1 MDRNDDRRH
10 RLLEPLKRGLAAL
23 LCCTVTWTSLPLY
36 AQVAP
41 VANPDGRQ
49 PGQQA
54 AANGVPVVD
63 IVAPN
68 ARGVSHNRYSR
79 FDVGSNGLILN
90 NSAQISKTELGGYI
104 AGNDNLKN
112 SGAATLILNEVTS
125 TTSRLQGYTEI
136 AGAKAQL
143 VIANPNG
150 IVCDGCGFLNTSRVT
165 LATGTPLLGAD
176 GALNGFSITG
186 GALSIGSNGLDAYN
200 VDRLDLLSRQL
211 SVGGSVWAKDLL
223 ASAGAQRIGYDG
235 MLLEV
240 LPGSDGAPPAIG
252 IDVAY
257 LGGMYAD
264 RIRLIA
270 TEAGV
275 GVVSRGTL
283 SAQSGSLQ
291 IDSAGQLSLAGT
303 AVARDDVDLRAA
315 GALSQQ
321 GVLGSQQAGVRLRA
335 AQLALSG
342 DTIAHGLLDAAASG
356 ALAHSGRSSAGA
368 ITLFGS
374 ELDAGGSLYSGGDL
388 ALSASGE
395 LRSSGSAY
403 AGGAAQLQAGAAWL
417 QQGGTVQS
425 AGSLAVQAARIDAA
439 GVLDAGAGL
448 RLRSDADMRLSG
460 LAQSWQ
466 DASAQAG
473 GRLDTLGQLSAGG
486 RLDLGAAAIGNA
498 AGAVV
503 SAGGD
508 VALATPGALDN
519 AGTLYAGRD
528 LRIDAASVGNSGGSY
543 AGRNAT
549 LASTAALNNSG
560 SLVAGA
566 ALSVDAAQLRSSG
579 ELGSQGGDVAL
590 RSRGDLA
597 LAGQV
602 AAKGALTAQA
612 GGALLQSGTLG
623 AGSAQLQAAG
633 DATLDGVVRTDGDL
647 QLSADGQ
654 LRSSATLAAGGNAT
668 LHAQGAL
675 LQSGQVQTGGALA
688 LDGASIAQAGVLD
701 AGTTLALRSVGDLSL
716 AGTVQSRGDL
726 ALSSA
731 AALQNQAQ
739 VVAGGAL
746 SADASSLSNAAGAS
760 LSALGDASLSSATVL
775 SNDGHLYAGGALGLR
790 AASLTQ
796 TGSANA
802 GTTLTL
808 SVDGAVANQGDLVG
822 GGDVQIDA
830 GSLASSGQLG
840 SQHGQVVLNSRGD
853 VQLDGVVVAAGAL
866 NAQALGD
873 LQQRGSLRAA
883 GVQLAAAGDLGVA
896 GTVQSTDALQLQA
909 QRALRVDGQASA
921 SGAVGVNAASVAL
934 GNGAILQSATALQ
947 VDTAALDSQGTL
959 DAGTDLRLHS
969 TGDIHLAGI
978 AQAGRDVAVLVG
990 GTLDNQ
996 AKVFAGRALQ
1006 LTAASARNQAQG
1018 QWLAQT
1024 TLDANVQG
1032 NVDNAGLLQAGQAA
1046 TLTVGSLQ
1054 QSGRS
1059 YAGDTLTVQA
1069 ATALTNSGDLIG
1081 KHDVAISAGSV
1092 TSSGQLGSQDGQLGV
1107 VSAGDLQVTGT
1118 QIAGTVLRLQ
1128 AAGDLL
1134 HAGTSKAQSVQLE
1147 AGRDLSM
1154 AGTVQS
1160 ASTLQAQAQHAL
1172 QLDGQALAGGSV
1184 QLRGASVGTGSA
1196 AVLQSTAAIAVDG
1209 GSIDSRGALDAGTDL
1224 TLHSQDALRLA
1235 GIAQGGNDVR
1245 LTAAGAFDNSARVV
1259 AGRDLQV
1266 QAASAVN
1273 RAAGTLAAGRGLDL
1287 HVDGLLDNAG
1297 LLRGEQ
1303 SLQLQAGSVQH
1314 GGTLSTGQALT
1325 LRSSGAMDNRGNVI
1339 AGGDLLVDVGSLS
1352 NSGQLGSQNGQV
1364 TLTSQGDLQL
1374 GGSVIAAQALNATA
1388 LGDLRLDGVAKA
1400 RAIALSGR
1408 DVGVAGGLQSAT
1420 NATLQAQRA
1429 LRIDGQALTTGDL
1442 QLQGASVATGN
1453 AAVLQSTAGAITLQ
1467 GGSLDS
1473 RGTLDAATDL
1483 ALRSDGTLAV
1493 AGVAQA
1499 GRDVALA
1506 AGTQLTNAAQVL
1518 AGRDLSVAATGI
1530 ANAQGGS
1537 LAAKGALA
1545 LTTAGTLANA
1555 GTLQS
1560 GQAMTLQVG
1569 DLQHSGQA
1577 YAGDTLSLRASGAID
1592 SQGELIA
1599 KRDLQLDA
1607 GRIASTGQLGS
1618 QSGQVALTSQGD
1630 LTLGGTVAA
1639 ASELSAQAQGDLLQT
1654 GTLSAQALDLRAGRD
1669 LSLGGQLA
1677 TTQELQAQ
1685 AQRDLQVN
1693 GSVSAGRDATLQA
1706 GGTLRGGSQSVLHS
1720 AGALQ
1725 LNGTAIDSQ
1734 GTVDAGT
1741 TLAMTSTGDLA
1752 LGGLVQAASTLDL
1765 RATGAL
1771 TNAAQLVAGSDLS
1784 LTAASATNSG
1794 SGTLAA
1800 LGNAT
1805 FTVSGLLSNAG
1816 ALRARQRLQLDVGS
1830 LQQTGRSYGVQR
1842 LALTANGAVDNRG
1855 DLIAGSALRVQ
1866 AASVA
1871 SSGQLGSET
1880 GDVALV
1886 SQGDLNLGGTLA
1898 SAGGFSA
1905 QAGGALNQS
1914 GALSAATTLQLQAH
1928 GDLTVAGTLNANQV
1942 VLGSDAAVL
1951 QRGVVSGADI
1961 ALQGQRIDNAG
1972 QTLSSGNLR
1981 LSGGNVAIGGVAAA
1995 GVRADGSLGNSGA
2008 LTLHAD
2014 GTLSASGRLI
2024 AAGNLAADAAQLALA
2039 GSTARVGG
2047 NATLTASGDVDH
2059 RGADLLAGGLLTVRA
2074 GGALDNSALNGVGG
2088 TLQAAGL
2095 DLGAATLRN
2104 GSGSLVQSGSGTTR
2118 IAVTRAFDNGGGRLV
2133 SNGSDLQLGAASIN
2147 NAQGRIEHAG
2157 SGTLTV
2163 SSTGALGN
2171 AGGRILTQGHLQLST
2186 GNTLDNQGGA
2196 IAAAGDAS
2204 VTAAGLGNIGGSV
2217 SARGLNVQ
2225 LGNGALDNRL
2235 GVVQATGG
2243 SLVLRADSLENRGGT
2258 MQALSSG
2265 GAGGDLRVDLAHTLN
2280 NDAGVIGASTDLTL
2294 NAENASNSGG
2304 TLQAGRD
2311 LALTA
2316 RGQLDNHQS
2325 GRIGAARD
2333 LSVAVTGALLNSGGQ
2348 LDSGNAM
2355 TLSGGRIDNSQGS
2368 VVNNGGGLTRLTT
2381 GGELRNVGSSL
2392 GGRGSVVLDAA
2403 SIANGSG
2410 QLVAGGDL
2418 VANTNALDNQGGSV
2432 YAGASMLLQRSGATL
2447 DNRNGKIKAEQAV
2460 RLNLQ
2465 SLSNSGGQIGAGSS
2479 AGGAGDVVIDT
2490 VGFDGGGS
2498 ILGQNLLDLTIRSD
2512 YTHRAGADITSNG
2525 DFRLAVG
2532 GNFVNA
2538 SALQAGRSLGINA
2551 SSINNVAGASM
2562 RSGNVQL
2569 NTGGSVSNAG
2579 DLSASGN
2586 LQVTAGSVSNTGSL
2600 VGGNVLVDTGT
2611 LVNGADLGGATDN
2624 AAYGSALIG
2633 ATSGMTLLVRDQL
2646 VNRDAKI
2653 FSLGNIAIGAARDGN
2668 GTLTARTGT
2677 LDNVSGSI
2685 EADGSILVAANQI
2698 NNRRR
2703 VLSTQTGPLSDADK
2717 AAANAAMPSE
2727 LIEGRGIIYPN
2738 QPYYIRV
2745 PYQGPSPGVY
2755 REYSVEQRE
2764 RLIAA
2769 SAEGRIAAGGNIAL
2783 SGSVT
2788 NNASTI
2794 AAAGALMVNQ
2804 RGVAGLYDGMVTGS
2818 ESVANQALALK
2829 QQVVQ
2834 RDVEHKVIAYIDD
2847 CAMTQVSGPNA
2858 RKSPI
2863 CGYNRENN
2871 VLSTTTVDSS
2881 YIALAANM
2889 TGGQGVSISGATI
2902 SNGAVGSD
2910 GRSIGG
2916 ASFNATQGGALN
2928 RYGTMSADGAGG
2940 IAVQA
2945 QTAATPTKANVGNR
2959 IATASLGAIRIDD
2972 GQATLVGGSSA
2983 TASQVQASGVQAQL
2997 GGAGSGGRSQVQAG
3011 TAQAV
3016 LTAGS
3021 VPTQYQQIDP
3031 GTGQVPQVVGG
3042 VGAPLGNIVL
3052 PMGGLYRLVGSSGAS
3067 VNTLGR
3073 AANGLG
3079 GVKANNSAPGRRYL
3093 IETDPRFVDYNN
3105 FISSDYLLDK
3115 LGVDPQWTQT
3125 RLGDG
3130 FYEQRLVLDQITQ
3143 LTGRRYLGNYA
3154 DGVAQYRAL
3163 LDGGVAEAGTLHLSV
3178 GVALTADQV
3187 AALTHDIVWMVE
3199 QEYQG
3204 QKVLVPVVYLS
3215 SKTALTL
3222 RSDGALLASD
3232 NGDVSLNATAGLS
3245 NTGTIGGANVSANVG
3260 NLLNQGR
3267 IVSSGTVQLQAN
3279 QDLLNL
3285 GGQIAG
3291 RDVLLSAG
3299 RDLTSTTRD
3308 ALAGGDLRSGITA
3321 DNNLLLQA
3329 GRDLSLTGTTVQA
3342 GNSAAL
3348 LAGNNLTLQPT
3359 ALRNDGG
3366 LMRGGDGTS
3375 LTIGNNLSLQAG
3387 NDLQL
3392 HGVAIA
3398 AGGDA
3403 ALQAGHDLSL
3413 LTPVTDANGKA
3424 TVRTSIAT
3432 GGSLQLAAG
3441 NDLTIRQAQIKA
3453 DGNLIAAAG
3462 HDLNVTSVL
3471 GDSRT
3476 VTDQSRQGKTRVVT
3490 TTTTQDID
3498 QQALTAGGNLV
3509 LSAGHDVNLTAA
3521 KLDAGS
3527 GLAVVAGNDLNSTTL
3542 TTVDS
3547 SSTLETRKR
3556 FKQTT
3561 STRDETVHGTEFTAG
3576 GDIAL
3581 QSGRDVNLTAANLFT
3596 DKGALAVSAGNDV
3609 NLLTEQEQ
3617 HDAVQDMQKKKKG
3630 FLSSKT
3636 TTTHDEWHDSLAV
3649 GTSLDAG
3656 SVQIKAGNDIA
3667 VVGST
3672 VLAQQDARL
3681 VAGNDV
3687 AIVSAQDQSSEAH
3700 SSAQKKSGFS
3710 ASFSGG
3716 VASLGYGKSRSSSDS
3731 STESTTQVA
3740 SAVGAK
3746 NGNLLISAGDQL
3758 TIGASDVAAGK
3769 DLTLA
3774 AKDIALLAA
3783 QDTVDNQSN
3792 QSSKSSG
3799 FSIGVTY
3806 DPAAA
3811 YRSARDAATSN
3822 MPDSGSTMGK
3832 LSRRAE
3838 GDTAG
3843 TAAAL
3848 TPVVIQAGSHR
3859 SNANQNDSTSTARV
3873 SQVSAGGNLTLLAS
3887 DGSITSQ
3894 GTQLSAEGNA
3904 LLLASQNIDLGVAHT
3919 TESSGNDSRG
3929 KGWSFNNAAGLPFGN
3944 YNQKGN
3950 GTGQTDTITGTQL
3963 SVGGNASLSTT
3974 QGDITLTASNIAA
3987 QGDVTMHAAGD
3998 LTIQSGQ
4005 DTAGNANVSDNKAIG
4020 TVVISDTERFS
4031 GYHTEKHRDDNA
4043 TVTQVASSV
4052 GSLGGNVNLSAGGT
4066 YTQSASNVVAA
4077 KDVDVTAASIQ
4088 LLTANDSHAA
4098 SSQDDTL
4105 KIGAFARVKS
4115 PLIDL
4120 INNVDAARNSDGRL
4134 SAMQGMAA
4142 LANGY
4147 QTASAISGVAQKGG
4161 SGVLV
4166 QAEAGVGYATS
4177 TEAYKAG
4184 SQTAQASTI
4193 SGGGNVSLT
4202 STKGDLHVVQ
4212 GNLKAGDTLRLD
4224 AARDLV
4230 LEAGNSTATEQ
4241 SKGSNAGVEVGV
4253 GVSVGAK
4260 TGYYA
4265 YLQANFGSHS
4275 SNVDGATWKN
4285 TELAAQNIS
4294 LTSKGD
4300 TTLRGAVAKADRI
4313 DVQTGGDLTI
4323 ESLQDTAN
4331 VQSKESGYGGRIQ
4344 VAIGS
4349 AWDLSGYASTAKA
4362 NGNSTGVTE
4371 QSGLFAGKGGY
4382 HVDAGNVNLVGGA
4395 IASTNAGNSELTATS
4410 LTFSDLQNRMGYSA
4424 SSGSVSGGFGSSG
4437 DGGKDANGN
4446 PTSTPSAGDQLKD
4459 IKNTVATGN
4468 YGSVNNGGLGGGLP
4482 MSESGKDSTTTRAT
4496 LTEGKLVIGGK
4507 TTTAAQTGIN
4517 TDASKANEA
4526 LATLPDVR
4534 KVLAEQQAM
4543 GAAAGTVLE
4552 TSRQVAGDIA
4562 ASAAKK
4568 TAEARDAY
4576 LKGLNSDEQEAFAK
4590 LDPTAQQNVLLS
4602 QSTAYSDA
4610 YAKEKQWGTGGE
4622 YNRAL
4627 QAVTTALV
4635 GGVSGQGGTQVASN
4649 ALAPYAAQLIGQ
4661 TFDTNHGS
4669 DPNKS
4674 LQLLSHALLGAVLAE
4689 ANGSSAVGG
4698 ALTGAG
4704 GEAAAQYLTKTLYG
4718 ADTKPS
4724 DLSEQD
4730 KQTILALSQAVGALV
4745 GGMTGGSL
4753 SDTAVGSTVARNAV
4767 ENNFLGDEQKK
4778 QLDALRAKSKTDGL
4792 NAQEARD
4799 LVILD
4804 VSDQVSDGLLQKY
4817 RSGEQLTP
4825 AQMQDLRI
4833 YLGAY
4838 AAQNGADAAW
4848 GLIKNGSNPN
4858 YGFPY
4863 AGLSAD
4869 ERAYGDANFT
4879 WRETLFG
4886 HDKSSNEQAFVD
4898 ARNKS
4903 GLYYNTAPNESLTP
4917 SGLQFSSN
4925 MAILDTLGNSVAAG
4939 LVYIGASYFGASDRT
4954 RDALTFT
4961 VGQLAEIGSS
4971 FVLPKTG
4978 ISPIFG
4984 QTSIDALPIKNLP
4997 PISAVVDDEIGSLN
5011 RIGQNNTNAWA
5022 NYFHQRINER
5032 ANDVPLQT
5040 RTTNGVDLDYRL
5052 PDPAA
5057 GLDYTPKLLSSNNPS
5072 IANSHQNGYVE
5083 ELRLANTV
5091 ANLPDQVVVKYGDA
5105 VGAHGADVVS
5115 VNVATGEVTLWDN
5128 KFRSGSSRVG
5138 SSPTFS
5144 ENSSALE
5151 GAIDGSIR
5159 DIRNSNLPLEVKEKA
5174 VQNLLSGNFTANT
5187 VGSGSAK
5194 NSETA
5199 VFRGNKVINKGRK

>member
-1 MDRNDDRRH
+1 MDRTDDRRH

-368 ITLFGS
+368 ISLFGS

-417 QQGGTVQS
+417 QRAGTVQS

-448 RLRSDADMRLSG
+448 SLRSDADMRLSG

-466 DASAQAG
+466 DASVQAG

-508 VALATPGALDN
+508 IALATPGALDN

-623 AGSAQLQAAG
+623 AGRVQLQAAG

-675 LQSGQVQTGGALA
+675 LQSGQVQSGGALA

-731 AALQNQAQ
+731 GALQNQAQ

-746 SADASSLSNAAGAS
+746 SANASSLSNAAGAS

-775 SNDGHLYAGGALGLR
+775 SNDGQLYAGGALGLR

-802 GTTLTL
+802 GRTLTL

-822 GGDVQIDA
+822 GGDVQLDV

-840 SQHGQVVLNSRGD
+840 SQRGQVVLNSRGD

-883 GVQLAAAGDLGVA
+883 GVQLAAAGSLGVA
-896 GTVQSTDALQLQA
+896 GTVQSTDTLQLQA

-947 VDTAALDSQGTL
+947 VDTAALDSQGAL

-978 AQAGRDVAVLVG
+978 AQAGRDVAALAG

-1024 TLDANVQG
+1024 TLDASVQG

-1046 TLTVGSLQ
+1046 KLTVGSLQ
-1054 QSGRS
+1054 QTGRS

-1092 TSSGQLGSQDGQLGV
+1092 ASSGQLGSQDGQLGV

-1118 QIAGTVLRLQ
+1118 QIAGTALRLQ

-1134 HAGTSKAQSVQLE
+1134 HGGTSKAQSVQLE

-1160 ASTLQAQAQHAL
+1160 ASTLQAQAQRAL
-1172 QLDGQALAGGSV
+1172 QLDGQALAGGNV

-1209 GSIDSRGALDAGTDL
+1209 GSIDSQAALDAATDL

-1235 GIAQGGNDVR
+1235 GIVQGGNDVL

-1259 AGRDLQV
+1259 AGRDMQLQ
-1266 QAASAVN
+1266 AGSAVN

-1303 SLQLQAGSVQH
+1303 ALTLQAGSLQH
-1314 GGTLSTGQALT
+1314 SGTLSTGQALT
-1325 LRSSGAMDNRGNVI
+1325 LRSSGAVDNRGNVI

-1374 GGSVIAAQALNATA
+1374 GGSVIAAQALNATT

-1400 RAIALSGR
+1400 RAIALNGR
-1408 DVGVAGGLQSAT
+1408 DVGVAGALQSAT
-1420 NATLQAQRA
+1420 GATLQAQRA
-1429 LRIDGQALTTGDL
+1429 LSVDGQALTTGDL
-1442 QLQGASVATGN
+1442 QLQGASIATGST
-1453 AAVLQSTAGAITLQ
+1453 AVLQSTAGAINLQ

-1483 ALRSDGTLAV
+1483 ALRSDGALSV

-1499 GRDVALA
+1499 GRDVALT

-1537 LAAKGALA
+1537 LAAQGALA

-1569 DLQHSGQA
+1569 DLQHSGRA
-1577 YAGDTLSLRASGAID
+1577 YAGDTLTLHASGAID
-1592 SQGELIA
+1592 SQGDLIA
-1599 KRDLQLDA
+1599 KRDLSLTA
-1607 GRIASTGQLGS
+1607 ARIASTGQLGS
-1618 QSGQVALTSQGD
+1618 QSGQVTLTSQGD

-1639 ASELSAQAQGDLLQT
+1639 ATALSAQAQGDLLQA

-1669 LSLGGQLA
+1669 LALGGQLA
-1677 TTQELQAQ
+1677 TTQGLQAQ

-1693 GSVSAGRDATLQA
+1693 GSVSAGQGATLQA
-1706 GGTLRGGSQSVLHS
+1706 GGTLRSGSQSVLHS

-1725 LNGTAIDSQ
+1725 LNGAAIDSQ
-1734 GTVDAGT
+1734 GTIDAGT

-1752 LGGLVQAASTLDL
+1752 LGGLVQAASTIDL

-1771 TNAAQLVAGSDLS
+1771 TNAAQVVAGSDLS

-1928 GDLTVAGTLNANQV
+1928 GDLTVTGTLNANQV
-1942 VLGSDAAVL
+1942 LLGSDASVL
-1951 QRGVVSGADI
+1951 QHGTVSGADV

-1981 LSGGNVAIGGVAAA
+1981 LSGADVAIGGVAAA
-1995 GVRADGSLGNSGA
+1995 GVSADGSLGNSGA

-2118 IAVTRAFDNGGGRLV
+2118 IAVTGAFDNGGGRLV

-2163 SSTGALGN
+2163 SSSGALGN
-2171 AGGRILTQGHLQLST
+2171 AGGRILTQGQLQLST
-2186 GNTLDNQGGA
+2186 GNTLDNQGGV
-2196 IAAAGDAS
+2196 IAVAGDAS

-2368 VVNNGGGLTRLTT
+2368 IVNNGGGLTRLTT
-2381 GGELRNVGSSL
+2381 GGDLRNVGGSL

-2418 VANTNALDNQGGSV
+2418 IANTNALDNQGGSV

-2538 SALQAGRSLGINA
+2538 STLQAGRSLGINA

-2685 EADGSILVAANQI
+2685 EADGSILIAANQI

-2945 QTAATPTKANVGNR
+2945 QTAATPTKANVGNH

-3021 VPTQYQQIDP
+3021 VPGQYQQIDP

-3052 PMGGLYRLVGSSGAS
+3052 PMGGLYRLVGSNGAS

-3222 RSDGALLASD
+3222 RSNGALLASD

-3245 NTGTIGGANVSANVG
+3245 NTGTISGANVSANVG

-3267 IVSSGTVQLQAN
+3267 IVSSGTVALQAS

-3299 RDLTSTTRD
+3299 RDLTSTSRD

-3321 DNNLLLQA
+3321 GNNLLLQA

-3359 ALRNDGG
+3359 ALRDESG
-3366 LMRGGDGTS
+3366 LTRGGDGTS
-3375 LTIGNNLSLQAG
+3375 LTVGNNLSLQAG

-3413 LTPVTDANGKA
+3413 TPVADANGKA

-3441 NDLTIRQAQIKA
+3441 NDLTIRQAQVKA

-3476 VTDQSRQGKTRVVT
+3476 VTDQTRQGKTKVVT

-3521 KLDAGS
+3521 KLDAGN

-3581 QSGRDVNLTAANLFT
+3581 QSGHDVNLTAANLFT

-3609 NLLTEQEQ
+3609 NLLAAQEQ

-3636 TTTHDEWHDSLAV
+3636 TTTHDEWHDSTAVATTLSGDTVQIAAGHDLLSQGAQVAGTGNVVVAV
-3649 GTSLDAG
+3649 GNDLTLETAQNTHSEEHEKKTKKSGMFG
-3656 SVQIKAGNDIA
+3656 SGGIGVTFGTQKIQNNADTA
-3667 VVGST
+3667 DVTHVGST
-3672 VLAQQDARL
+3672 VGSVAGDVTL
-3681 VAGNDV
+3681 VAGNRYAQTGSDV
-3687 AIVSAQDQSSEAH
+3687 LA
-3700 SSAQKKSGFS
+3700 
-3710 ASFSGG
+3710 
-3716 VASLGYGKSRSSSDS
+3716 
-3731 STESTTQVA
+3731 
-3740 SAVGAK
+3740 
-3746 NGNLLISAGDQL
+3746 NAGDI
-3758 TIGASDVAAGK
+3758 TVK
-3769 DLTLA
+3769 
-3774 AKDIALLAA
+3774 AKDIAITEVHDTTDAEQRSKFSQGGLSITLSSAALSLAQSAYDTGKAGSKVTGDARMQALAAGSAAYSAYGAASSLSQTGSALASGSAASAAQGANISIAVTVGGSKSESKSTQSADQAKGSKLQAGGDVNLIATGGGDASNLLVRGSDVTAGHDLLLAA
-3783 QDTVDNQSN
+3783 DHDVTIEAAKNTAEQHST
-3792 QSSKSSG
+3792 SKSSSAAVG
-3799 FSIGVTY
+3799 VAITYGTDGLAAGVTLSASGARGKANGEDVSY
-3806 DPAAA
+3806 TNSHVAAG
-3811 YRSARDAATSN
+3811 DNATII
-3822 MPDSGSTMGK
+3822 SGN
-3832 LSRRAE
+3832 
-3838 GDTAG
+3838 DTTLKGA
-3843 TAAAL
+3843 
-3848 TPVVIQAGSHR
+3848 
-3859 SNANQNDSTSTARV
+3859 
-3873 SQVSAGGNLTLLAS
+3873 QVSADKVIADVGGNL
-3887 DGSITSQ
+3887 
-3894 GTQLSAEGNA
+3894 N
-3904 LLLASQNIDLGVAHT
+3904 
-3919 TESSGNDSRG
+3919 
-3929 KGWSFNNAAGLPFGN
+3929 
-3944 YNQKGN
+3944 
-3950 GTGQTDTITGTQL
+3950 
-3963 SVGGNASLSTT
+3963 
-3974 QGDITLTASNIAA
+3974 
-3987 QGDVTMHAAGD
+3987 
-3998 LTIQSGQ
+3998 
-4005 DTAGNANVSDNKAIG
+4005 
-4020 TVVISDTERFS
+4020 
-4031 GYHTEKHRDDNA
+4031 
-4043 TVTQVASSV
+4043 
-4052 GSLGGNVNLSAGGT
+4052 
-4066 YTQSASNVVAA
+4066 
-4077 KDVDVTAASIQ
+4077 
-4088 LLTANDSHAA
+4088 
-4098 SSQDDTL
+4098 
-4105 KIGAFARVKS
+4105 
-4115 PLIDL
+4115 
-4120 INNVDAARNSDGRL
+4120 
-4134 SAMQGMAA
+4134 
-4142 LANGY
+4142 
-4147 QTASAISGVAQKGG
+4147 
-4161 SGVLV
+4161 
-4166 QAEAGVGYATS
+4166 
-4177 TEAYKAG
+4177 
-4184 SQTAQASTI
+4184 
-4193 SGGGNVSLT
+4193 
-4202 STKGDLHVVQ
+4202 
-4212 GNLKAGDTLRLD
+4212 
-4224 AARDLV
+4224 
-4230 LEAGNSTATEQ
+4230 
-4241 SKGSNAGVEVGV
+4241 
-4253 GVSVGAK
+4253 
-4260 TGYYA
+4260 
-4265 YLQANFGSHS
+4265 
-4275 SNVDGATWKN
+4275 
-4285 TELAAQNIS
+4285 
-4294 LTSKGD
+4294 
-4300 TTLRGAVAKADRI
+4300 
-4313 DVQTGGDLTI
+4313 I
-4323 ESLQDTAN
+4323 ESLQDT
-4331 VQSKESGYGGRIQ
+4331 SS
-4344 VAIGS
+4344 
-4349 AWDLSGYASTAKA
+4349 YASKDKSIGGNVTFGIGFSASASYSSNKV
-4362 NGNSTGVTE
+4362 NGDYASVTE
-4371 QSGLFAGKGGY
+4371 QSGIQAGKGGF
-4382 HVDAGNVNLVGGA
+4382 DITVGGNTDLKGA
-4395 IASTNAGNSELTATS
+4395 VIASSQDAIDQGKNRLSTGTLTYSDIANTSSYDAKGISLSGGYSVGTDDDKAKGSEGQTPSTTNNGSKWSWQNYNTGANGSAAGYGHESGNSQSTTHSGISGGALVITDEAGQQAKTGKSVADTLAGLKRDVVTGDGANGLTKQWDGQKLQEQVAAQAQITATFGQQASHVIGEYAEKKMKEAATLRLEADGTVDPDQKARLTA
-4410 LTFSDLQNRMGYSA
+4410 QA
-4424 SSGSVSGGFGSSG
+4424 
-4437 DGGKDANGN
+4437 
-4446 PTSTPSAGDQLKD
+4446 DQLESQWGD
-4459 IKNTVATGN
+4459 NGSLRVLAHTV
-4468 YGSVNNGGLGGGLP
+4468 VGGLTGGLD
-4482 MSESGKDSTTTRAT
+4482 GAT
-4496 LTEGKLVIGGK
+4496 
-4507 TTTAAQTGIN
+4507 
-4517 TDASKANEA
+4517 
-4526 LATLPDVR
+4526 
-4534 KVLAEQQAM
+4534 
-4543 GAAAGTVLE
+4543 GAAAGTLAAPAVATALRDAGV
-4552 TSRQVAGDIA
+4552 TGPLADTLTALASTAAGAVAGGTAGVATASNEVVNNYLSHAERMEYLKAALECAQTGESCGVAAGYEVKSNERNEALKQACVDR
-4562 ASAAKK
+4562 ASA
-4568 TAEARDAY
+4568 
-4576 LKGLNSDEQEAFAK
+4576 GC
-4590 LDPTAQQNVLLS
+4590 
-4602 QSTAYSDA
+4602 
-4610 YAKEKQWGTGGE
+4610 
-4622 YNRAL
+4622 
-4627 QAVTTALV
+4627 QA
-4635 GGVSGQGGTQVASN
+4635 
-4649 ALAPYAAQLIGQ
+4649 ALADAINAAEDQKAHQADYMSWLVKNGTSIKALSGLAVNETLEYGVVTHTTTEDLQHKIVCAMAGSNCSDPALKLQTYLGNVPLGYAAQ
-4661 TFDTNHGS
+4661 D
-4669 DPNKS
+4669 
-4674 LQLLSHALLGAVLAE
+4674 ALLRA
-4689 ANGSSAVGG
+4689 

-4704 GEAAAQYLTKTLYG
+4704 TQ
-4718 ADTKPS
+4718 
-4724 DLSEQD
+4724 
-4730 KQTILALSQAVGALV
+4730 
-4745 GGMTGGSL
+4745 
-4753 SDTAVGSTVARNAV
+4753 VGSVTRTGETIAGVV
-4767 ENNFLGDEQKK
+4767 EG
-4778 QLDALRAKSKTDGL
+4778 
-4792 NAQEARD
+4792 
-4799 LVILD
+4799 I
-4804 VSDQVSDGLLQKY
+4804 
-4817 RSGEQLTP
+4817 
-4825 AQMQDLRI
+4825 
-4833 YLGAY
+4833 
-4838 AAQNGADAAW
+4838 W
-4848 GLIKNGSNPN
+4848 
-4858 YGFPY
+4858 
-4863 AGLSAD
+4863 
-4869 ERAYGDANFT
+4869 
-4879 WRETLFG
+4879 
-4886 HDKSSNEQAFVD
+4886 
-4898 ARNKS
+4898 
-4903 GLYYNTAPNESLTP
+4903 SLTP
-4917 SGLQFSSN
+4917 YERFKSSYDDLGYLQKNGIGAYMDRNLDQGAKLLHAVKDYASSFGS
-4925 MAILDTLGNSVAAG
+4925 AVTTGALGSWDIYDLYEQGKTQGKIGVDIISLLVPAGAVGEAGTVAAKAG
-4939 LVYIGASYFGASDRT
+4939 TAFTADELIAAYRQLKPVVSEGTANAATAGELANYLRQLEHADSSANEIAGGAKATDTVDETAGSIRGVNPGYPEAGRTHNCVNCAIATDATLAGNPAS
-4954 RDALTFT
+4954 
-4961 VGQLAEIGSS
+4961 
-4971 FVLPKTG
+4971 
-4978 ISPIFG
+4978 
-4984 QTSIDALPIKNLP
+4984 ALPINSTDGVSITVLEKQFGTKFVSVP
-4997 PISAVVDDEIGSLN
+4997 SAESIYQKMIDIGAGARGIVYGSYGPGQPGHVFNVVN
-5011 RIGQNNTNAWA
+5011 Q
-5022 NYFHQRINER
+5022 
-5032 ANDVPLQT
+5032 
-5040 RTTNGVDLDYRL
+5040 NGVIRFLDGQTGKAADLD
-5052 PDPAA
+5052 
-5057 GLDYTPKLLSSNNPS
+5057 KFKSFKF
-5072 IANSHQNGYVE
+5072 
-5083 ELRLANTV
+5083 LRTN
-5091 ANLPDQVVVKYGDA
+5091 
-5105 VGAHGADVVS
+5105 
-5115 VNVATGEVTLWDN
+5115 
-5128 KFRSGSSRVG
+5128 
-5138 SSPTFS
+5138 
-5144 ENSSALE
+5144 
-5151 GAIDGSIR
+5151 
-5159 DIRNSNLPLEVKEKA
+5159 
-5174 VQNLLSGNFTANT
+5174 
-5187 VGSGSAK
+5187 
-5194 NSETA
+5194 
-5199 VFRGNKVINKGRK
+5199 

>member
-1 MDRNDDRRH
+1 M
-10 RLLEPLKRGLAAL
+10 
-23 LCCTVTWTSLPLY
+23 
-36 AQVAP
+36 
-41 VANPDGRQ
+41 
-49 PGQQA
+49 
-54 AANGVPVVD
+54 
-63 IVAPN
+63 
-68 ARGVSHNRYSR
+68 
-79 FDVGSNGLILN
+79 
-90 NSAQISKTELGGYI
+90 
-104 AGNDNLKN
+104 
-112 SGAATLILNEVTS
+112 SG
-125 TTSRLQGYTEI
+125 
-136 AGAKAQL
+136 
-143 VIANPNG
+143 
-150 IVCDGCGFLNTSRVT
+150 
-165 LATGTPLLGAD
+165 
-176 GALNGFSITG
+176 
-186 GALSIGSNGLDAYN
+186 
-200 VDRLDLLSRQL
+200 
-211 SVGGSVWAKDLL
+211 
-223 ASAGAQRIGYDG
+223 
-235 MLLEV
+235 
-240 LPGSDGAPPAIG
+240 
-252 IDVAY
+252 
-257 LGGMYAD
+257 
-264 RIRLIA
+264 
-270 TEAGV
+270 
-275 GVVSRGTL
+275 
-283 SAQSGSLQ
+283 
-291 IDSAGQLSLAGT
+291 
-303 AVARDDVDLRAA
+303 
-315 GALSQQ
+315 
-321 GVLGSQQAGVRLRA
+321 
-335 AQLALSG
+335 
-342 DTIAHGLLDAAASG
+342 
-356 ALAHSGRSSAGA
+356 
-368 ITLFGS
+368 
-374 ELDAGGSLYSGGDL
+374 
-388 ALSASGE
+388 
-395 LRSSGSAY
+395 
-403 AGGAAQLQAGAAWL
+403 
-417 QQGGTVQS
+417 
-425 AGSLAVQAARIDAA
+425 
-439 GVLDAGAGL
+439 
-448 RLRSDADMRLSG
+448 
-460 LAQSWQ
+460 
-466 DASAQAG
+466 
-473 GRLDTLGQLSAGG
+473 
-486 RLDLGAAAIGNA
+486 
-498 AGAVV
+498 
-503 SAGGD
+503 
-508 VALATPGALDN
+508 
-519 AGTLYAGRD
+519 
-528 LRIDAASVGNSGGSY
+528 
-543 AGRNAT
+543 
-549 LASTAALNNSG
+549 
-560 SLVAGA
+560 
-566 ALSVDAAQLRSSG
+566 
-579 ELGSQGGDVAL
+579 
-590 RSRGDLA
+590 
-597 LAGQV
+597 
-602 AAKGALTAQA
+602 
-612 GGALLQSGTLG
+612 
-623 AGSAQLQAAG
+623 
-633 DATLDGVVRTDGDL
+633 
-647 QLSADGQ
+647 
-654 LRSSATLAAGGNAT
+654 
-668 LHAQGAL
+668 
-675 LQSGQVQTGGALA
+675 
-688 LDGASIAQAGVLD
+688 
-701 AGTTLALRSVGDLSL
+701 
-716 AGTVQSRGDL
+716 
-726 ALSSA
+726 
-731 AALQNQAQ
+731 
-739 VVAGGAL
+739 
-746 SADASSLSNAAGAS
+746 
-760 LSALGDASLSSATVL
+760 
-775 SNDGHLYAGGALGLR
+775 
-790 AASLTQ
+790 
-796 TGSANA
+796 
-802 GTTLTL
+802 
-808 SVDGAVANQGDLVG
+808 
-822 GGDVQIDA
+822 
-830 GSLASSGQLG
+830 
-840 SQHGQVVLNSRGD
+840 
-853 VQLDGVVVAAGAL
+853 
-866 NAQALGD
+866 
-873 LQQRGSLRAA
+873 
-883 GVQLAAAGDLGVA
+883 
-896 GTVQSTDALQLQA
+896 
-909 QRALRVDGQASA
+909 
-921 SGAVGVNAASVAL
+921 
-934 GNGAILQSATALQ
+934 
-947 VDTAALDSQGTL
+947 
-959 DAGTDLRLHS
+959 
-969 TGDIHLAGI
+969 
-978 AQAGRDVAVLVG
+978 
-990 GTLDNQ
+990 
-996 AKVFAGRALQ
+996 
-1006 LTAASARNQAQG
+1006 
-1018 QWLAQT
+1018 
-1024 TLDANVQG
+1024 
-1032 NVDNAGLLQAGQAA
+1032 
-1046 TLTVGSLQ
+1046 
-1054 QSGRS
+1054 
-1059 YAGDTLTVQA
+1059 
-1069 ATALTNSGDLIG
+1069 
-1081 KHDVAISAGSV
+1081 
-1092 TSSGQLGSQDGQLGV
+1092 
-1107 VSAGDLQVTGT
+1107 
-1118 QIAGTVLRLQ
+1118 
-1128 AAGDLL
+1128 
-1134 HAGTSKAQSVQLE
+1134 
-1147 AGRDLSM
+1147 
-1154 AGTVQS
+1154 
-1160 ASTLQAQAQHAL
+1160 
-1172 QLDGQALAGGSV
+1172 
-1184 QLRGASVGTGSA
+1184 
-1196 AVLQSTAAIAVDG
+1196 
-1209 GSIDSRGALDAGTDL
+1209 
-1224 TLHSQDALRLA
+1224 
-1235 GIAQGGNDVR
+1235 
-1245 LTAAGAFDNSARVV
+1245 
-1259 AGRDLQV
+1259 
-1266 QAASAVN
+1266 
-1273 RAAGTLAAGRGLDL
+1273 
-1287 HVDGLLDNAG
+1287 
-1297 LLRGEQ
+1297 
-1303 SLQLQAGSVQH
+1303 
-1314 GGTLSTGQALT
+1314 
-1325 LRSSGAMDNRGNVI
+1325 
-1339 AGGDLLVDVGSLS
+1339 
-1352 NSGQLGSQNGQV
+1352 
-1364 TLTSQGDLQL
+1364 
-1374 GGSVIAAQALNATA
+1374 
-1388 LGDLRLDGVAKA
+1388 
-1400 RAIALSGR
+1400 
-1408 DVGVAGGLQSAT
+1408 
-1420 NATLQAQRA
+1420 
-1429 LRIDGQALTTGDL
+1429 
-1442 QLQGASVATGN
+1442 
-1453 AAVLQSTAGAITLQ
+1453 
-1467 GGSLDS
+1467 
-1473 RGTLDAATDL
+1473 
-1483 ALRSDGTLAV
+1483 
-1493 AGVAQA
+1493 
-1499 GRDVALA
+1499 
-1506 AGTQLTNAAQVL
+1506 
-1518 AGRDLSVAATGI
+1518 
-1530 ANAQGGS
+1530 
-1537 LAAKGALA
+1537 
-1545 LTTAGTLANA
+1545 
-1555 GTLQS
+1555 
-1560 GQAMTLQVG
+1560 
-1569 DLQHSGQA
+1569 
-1577 YAGDTLSLRASGAID
+1577 
-1592 SQGELIA
+1592 
-1599 KRDLQLDA
+1599 
-1607 GRIASTGQLGS
+1607 
-1618 QSGQVALTSQGD
+1618 
-1630 LTLGGTVAA
+1630 
-1639 ASELSAQAQGDLLQT
+1639 
-1654 GTLSAQALDLRAGRD
+1654 
-1669 LSLGGQLA
+1669 
-1677 TTQELQAQ
+1677 
-1685 AQRDLQVN
+1685 
-1693 GSVSAGRDATLQA
+1693 
-1706 GGTLRGGSQSVLHS
+1706 
-1720 AGALQ
+1720 
-1725 LNGTAIDSQ
+1725 
-1734 GTVDAGT
+1734 
-1741 TLAMTSTGDLA
+1741 
-1752 LGGLVQAASTLDL
+1752 
-1765 RATGAL
+1765 
-1771 TNAAQLVAGSDLS
+1771 
-1784 LTAASATNSG
+1784 
-1794 SGTLAA
+1794 
-1800 LGNAT
+1800 
-1805 FTVSGLLSNAG
+1805 
-1816 ALRARQRLQLDVGS
+1816 
-1830 LQQTGRSYGVQR
+1830 
-1842 LALTANGAVDNRG
+1842 
-1855 DLIAGSALRVQ
+1855 
-1866 AASVA
+1866 
-1871 SSGQLGSET
+1871 
-1880 GDVALV
+1880 
-1886 SQGDLNLGGTLA
+1886 
-1898 SAGGFSA
+1898 
-1905 QAGGALNQS
+1905 
-1914 GALSAATTLQLQAH
+1914 
-1928 GDLTVAGTLNANQV
+1928 
-1942 VLGSDAAVL
+1942 
-1951 QRGVVSGADI
+1951 
-1961 ALQGQRIDNAG
+1961 
-1972 QTLSSGNLR
+1972 
-1981 LSGGNVAIGGVAAA
+1981 
-1995 GVRADGSLGNSGA
+1995 
-2008 LTLHAD
+2008 
-2014 GTLSASGRLI
+2014 
-2024 AAGNLAADAAQLALA
+2024 
-2039 GSTARVGG
+2039 
-2047 NATLTASGDVDH
+2047 
-2059 RGADLLAGGLLTVRA
+2059 
-2074 GGALDNSALNGVGG
+2074 
-2088 TLQAAGL
+2088 
-2095 DLGAATLRN
+2095 
-2104 GSGSLVQSGSGTTR
+2104 
-2118 IAVTRAFDNGGGRLV
+2118 
-2133 SNGSDLQLGAASIN
+2133 
-2147 NAQGRIEHAG
+2147 
-2157 SGTLTV
+2157 
-2163 SSTGALGN
+2163 
-2171 AGGRILTQGHLQLST
+2171 
-2186 GNTLDNQGGA
+2186 
-2196 IAAAGDAS
+2196 
-2204 VTAAGLGNIGGSV
+2204 
-2217 SARGLNVQ
+2217 RGLNVQ
-2225 LGNGALDNRL
+2225 LGSGALDNRL
-2235 GVVQATGG
+2235 GVVQAAGG

-2280 NDAGVIGASTDLTL
+2280 NDAGVIGASTDLTV

-2368 VVNNGGGLTRLTT
+2368 IVNNGGGLTRLTT
-2381 GGELRNVGSSL
+2381 GGDLRNVGGSL

-2418 VANTNALDNQGGSV
+2418 IANTNALDNQGGSV

-2551 SSINNVAGASM
+2551 SNISNLAGASM

-2586 LQVTAGSVSNTGSL
+2586 LQVAAGSVSNTGSL

-2685 EADGSILVAANQI
+2685 EADGSILIAANQI

-2727 LIEGRGIIYPN
+2727 LIEGRGITYPN

-2794 AAAGALMVNQ
+2794 AAAGALQVNQ
-2804 RGVAGLYDGMVTGS
+2804 RGVGGMADGMITGG

-2889 TGGQGVSISGATI
+2889 TGGQGVAISGATI

-2916 ASFNATQGGALN
+2916 ASFNATRGGALN

-2972 GQATLVGGSSA
+2972 GQATLADGSSA

-2997 GGAGSGGRSQVQAG
+2997 GGAGSGSRSQVQAG

-3052 PMGGLYRLVGSSGAS
+3052 PMGGLYRLIGSNGAG
-3067 VNTLGR
+3067 VNALGR

-3204 QKVLVPVVYLS
+3204 QKVLVPVVYLA

-3222 RSDGALLASD
+3222 RSDGALLAGG
-3232 NGDVSLNATAGLS
+3232 NGDTVLNATAGLS
-3245 NTGTIGGANVSANVG
+3245 NSGTISGANVSATAG

-3267 IVSSGTVQLQAN
+3267 IVSGGTVALQAK

-3291 RDVLLSAG
+3291 RDVLLGAG

-3308 ALAGGDLRSGITA
+3308 AIAGGDLRSGITA
-3321 DNNLLLQA
+3321 SNNLLLQA

-3348 LAGNNLTLQPT
+3348 QAGNNLTLQPT
-3359 ALRNDGG
+3359 ALRNESG
-3366 LMRGGDGTS
+3366 LTRGGAGTS
-3375 LTIGNNLSLQAG
+3375 LTVGNNLSLQAG

-3403 ALQAGHDLSL
+3403 ALQAGHDLS

-3441 NDLTIRQAQIKA
+3441 NDLTIRQAQVKA

-3521 KLDAGS
+3521 KLDAGK

-3547 SSTLETRKR
+3547 STTLETRKR

-3581 QSGRDVNLTAANLFT
+3581 QSGHDVNLTAANLFT

-3609 NLLTEQEQ
+3609 NLLAAQEQ

-3811 YRSARDAATSN
+3811 YRSARDSATSN

-3848 TPVVIQAGSHR
+3848 TPVVTQAGSHR

-3904 LLLASQNIDLGVAHT
+3904 LLLASQNIDLGMAHT

-3929 KGWSFNNAAGLPFGN
+3929 KGWSFNNAASLPFGN

-3950 GTGQTDTITGTQL
+3950 GNGQTDTITGTQL

-3974 QGDITLTASNIAA
+3974 KGDITLTASNIAA

-4142 LANGY
+4142 VANGY
-4147 QTASAISGVAQKGG
+4147 QTASAISSIAQNGG
-4161 SGVLV
+4161 SGALV
-4166 QAEAGVGYATS
+4166 SVEAGVGYATS
-4177 TEAYKAG
+4177 TEKYKAG
-4184 SQTAQASTI
+4184 SQTAQGSTI

-4202 STKGDLHVVQ
+4202 STNGDLHVVQ
-4212 GNLKAGDTLRLD
+4212 GNLKAGDTLSLD

-4230 LEAGNSTATEQ
+4230 LEAGKSSGSEQ
-4241 SKGSNAGVEVGV
+4241 SKGSNAGFEVGV
-4253 GVSVGAK
+4253 GASVGAQ
-4260 TGYYA
+4260 TGVYA
-4265 YLQANFGSHS
+4265 YVQASVGSHS
-4275 SNVDGATWKN
+4275 SNADSATWKN

-4323 ESLQDTAN
+4323 ESLQDTSN
-4331 VQSKESGYGGRIQ
+4331 IQSKESGYGGRIQ
-4344 VAIGS
+4344 VSFGT
-4349 AWDLSGYASTAKA
+4349 AWDASGYASTAKA

-4382 HVDAGNVNLVGGA
+4382 HVDAGNVNLIGGA
-4395 IASTNAGNSELTATS
+4395 IASNNADNSELTATS

-4424 SSGSVSGGFGSSG
+4424 SSGSLAGGFGSSG
-4437 DGGKDANGN
+4437 TGQSSTGADGSTVGGQARDIGNTIANGN
-4446 PTSTPSAGDQLKD
+4446 
-4459 IKNTVATGN
+4459 
-4468 YGSVNNGGLGGGLP
+4468 YGQVNSGGLGGGLP
-4482 MSESGKDSTTTRAT
+4482 MSQSGNDSTTTRAT
-4496 LTEGKLVIGGK
+4496 LTEGNITIGGK
-4507 TTTAAQTGIN
+4507 RTTAAETDIN
-4517 TDASKANEA
+4517 TDASKANEV

-4562 ASAAKK
+4562 ANAAKK
-4568 TAEARDAY
+4568 TAEAGDAY
-4576 LKGLNSDEQEAFAK
+4576 LQELAKNDPDQAKIVAGMSGPDRQAYLLANSADYRA
-4590 LDPTAQQNVLLS
+4590 
-4602 QSTAYSDA
+4602 AYTTQT
-4610 YAKEKQWGTGGE
+4610 QWGTGGD
-4622 YNRAL
+4622 YSRAL

-4635 GGVSGQGGTQVASN
+4635 GGVSGQSGTQVASN
-4649 ALAPYAAQLIGQ
+4649 TLAPYAAQLIGQ
-4661 TFDTNHGS
+4661 TFDANHGS
-4669 DPNKS
+4669 DPNAA
-4674 LQLLSHALLGAVLAE
+4674 LQVLSHALLGAVLAE
-4689 ANGSSAVGG
+4689 ANGSNGAGG
-4698 ALTGAG
+4698 ALAGAG

-4718 ADTKPS
+4718 ADAKPS
-4724 DLSEQD
+4724 DLSEQE

-4745 GGMTGGSL
+4745 GGITGGSL
-4753 SDTAVGSTVARNAV
+4753 NDAAVGSTIARNAV
-4767 ENNFLGDEQKK
+4767 ENNWLKAEENKLKKEVQAECGPQNPLACQLLEELVKLDKTRDE
-4778 QLDALRAKSKTDGL
+4778 G
-4792 NAQEARD
+4792 
-4799 LVILD
+4799 
-4804 VSDQVSDGLLQKY
+4804 
-4817 RSGEQLTP
+4817 
-4825 AQMQDLRI
+4825 
-4833 YLGAY
+4833 Y
-4838 AAQNGADAAW
+4838 AAQVALVNAQMDAEGGQHSQERFDQLMASYWAANGVGGPEDAIPDSTVSRTFPTNGQKLYNALDKIPGGLPGMGIFGMMLPGILDQTGTTVAAWQDLYKPGQATNYFTGASVSGTSAFDERFLGAATVAEIFLTSGGSTVARTGLREVADAA
-4848 GLIKNGSNPN
+4848 GSTSERSVLHSSAIADSEASAPPLIRSDGMADAASGARLREDLLASMSKPEVSNPR
-4858 YGFPY
+4858 
-4863 AGLSAD
+4863 LS
-4869 ERAYGDANFT
+4869 
-4879 WRETLFG
+4879 
-4886 HDKSSNEQAFVD
+4886 S
-4898 ARNKS
+4898 
-4903 GLYYNTAPNESLTP
+4903 
-4917 SGLQFSSN
+4917 
-4925 MAILDTLGNSVAAG
+4925 IIDTL
-4939 LVYIGASYFGASDRT
+4939 YRDGA
-4954 RDALTFT
+4954 
-4961 VGQLAEIGSS
+4961 
-4971 FVLPKTG
+4971 K
-4978 ISPIFG
+4978 
-4984 QTSIDALPIKNLP
+4984 
-4997 PISAVVDDEIGSLN
+4997 
-5011 RIGQNNTNAWA
+5011 
-5022 NYFHQRINER
+5022 
-5032 ANDVPLQT
+5032 
-5040 RTTNGVDLDYRL
+5040 
-5052 PDPAA
+5052 
-5057 GLDYTPKLLSSNNPS
+5057 
-5072 IANSHQNGYVE
+5072 
-5083 ELRLANTV
+5083 
-5091 ANLPDQVVVKYGDA
+5091 
-5105 VGAHGADVVS
+5105 
-5115 VNVATGEVTLWDN
+5115 
-5128 KFRSGSSRVG
+5128 
-5138 SSPTFS
+5138 
-5144 ENSSALE
+5144 
-5151 GAIDGSIR
+5151 
-5159 DIRNSNLPLEVKEKA
+5159 
-5174 VQNLLSGNFTANT
+5174 
-5187 VGSGSAK
+5187 VGSGSTADAVRHELKTGQSVGGKFHSQKAADSIIALQRWLDENPGASFSDRSAAQHVMEDMK
-5194 NSETA
+5194 NA
-5199 VFRGNKVINKGRK
+5199 LRGK